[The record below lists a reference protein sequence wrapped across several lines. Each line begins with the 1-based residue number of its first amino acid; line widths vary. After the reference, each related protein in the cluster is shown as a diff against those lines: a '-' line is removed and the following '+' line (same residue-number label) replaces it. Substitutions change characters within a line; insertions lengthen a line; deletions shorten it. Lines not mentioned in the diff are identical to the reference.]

1 GISVITCVPMI
12 LSSLA
17 QREVEGFRQGVRIT
31 TFTIT
36 ALAGGVG
43 AARFLR
49 GLIMATRDDRVTII
63 GNTGD
68 DSVMHGLHI
77 SPDLDIV
84 AYTLGGI
91 VDPAGWGIAGDTTGA
106 LKQLGSY
113 GIETWFTLKDRDI
126 GTHMART
133 HLLNSGL
140 SLAEV
145 TDRIRKGLGVN
156 ARIIPMSNDPVATK
170 ITTTGGEIRDFQE
183 YFVKL
188 RHSDEVAAVEF
199 EGAGSA
205 HPAPGV
211 LEAIDSADLII
222 VCPSNPV
229 LSIGPILSVPGIRKA
244 IALRRADVVAISPII
259 AGSALKGPAA
269 RLLPV
274 VGAEASAAG
283 VAGLYADFCGTMVLD
298 SADAG
303 EADAVEAL
311 GMRAMVTRTIM
322 HTPADAKQ
330 LAREILEL

>member
-1 GISVITCVPMI
+1 M
-12 LSSLA
+12 
-17 QREVEGFRQGVRIT
+17 RIT
-31 TFTIT
+31 TLKVT

-49 GLIMATRDDRVTII
+49 GLIMATRDDAVTVI

-84 AYTLGGI
+84 SYTLAGI
-91 VDPAGWGIAGDTTGA
+91 VDPAGWGIAGDTTNA
-106 LKQLGSY
+106 LEQMGSY

-133 HLLNSGL
+133 NLLAGGL

-145 TDRIRKGLGVN
+145 TDRIRTGLGVN
-156 ARIIPMSNDPVATK
+156 ARIIPMSNDRVATK
-170 ITTTGGEIRDFQE
+170 IVTTGGEVRDFQE

-199 EGAGSA
+199 SGADA
-205 HPAPGV
+205 ARPAPGV
-211 LEAIDSADLII
+211 LEAIESADLVI

-229 LSIGPILSVPGIRKA
+229 LSIGPILSVPGIRQA
-244 IALRRADVVAISPII
+244 ITRRRADVVAISPII

-269 RLLPV
+269 TLLPV
-274 VGAEASAAG
+274 VGAEPTAAG
-283 VAGLYADFCGTMVLD
+283 VAGLYRDFCATMVLD
-298 SADAG
+298 NADA
-303 EADAVEAL
+303 AQAAAVEAL
-311 GMRAMVTRTIM
+311 GMKAVVTQTIM
-322 HTPADAKQ
+322 HTPAVAKQ
-330 LAREILEL
+330 LAKEILEL

>member
-1 GISVITCVPMI
+1 M
-12 LSSLA
+12 
-17 QREVEGFRQGVRIT
+17 RIT
-31 TFTIT
+31 TLKVT

-49 GLIMATRDDRVTII
+49 GLIMATRDDAVTVI

-84 AYTLGGI
+84 AYTLAGI
-91 VDPAGWGIAGDTTGA
+91 VDPAGWGIAGDTTNA
-106 LKQLGSY
+106 LEQMGSY

-133 HLLNSGL
+133 NLLAGGL

-145 TDRIRKGLGVN
+145 TDRIRTGLGVN
-156 ARIIPMSNDPVATK
+156 ARIIPMSNDRVATK
-170 ITTTGGEIRDFQE
+170 IVTTGGEVRDFQE

-199 EGAGSA
+199 SGAGTA
-205 HPAPGV
+205 RPAPGV
-211 LEAIDSADLII
+211 LEAIESADLII

-229 LSIGPILSVPGIRKA
+229 LSIGPILAVPGIRGA
-244 IALRRADVVAISPII
+244 ITRRRADVVAISPII

-269 RLLPV
+269 TLLPV
-274 VGAEASAAG
+274 VGAEPTAAG
-283 VAGLYADFCGTMVLD
+283 VAGLYRDFCATMVLD
-298 SADAG
+298 NADA
-303 EADAVEAL
+303 AQAAAVEAL
-311 GMRAMVTRTIM
+311 GMKAVVTQTIM
-322 HTPADAKQ
+322 HTPAIAKQ
-330 LAREILEL
+330 LAKEILEL

>member
-1 GISVITCVPMI
+1 MG
-12 LSSLA
+12 
-17 QREVEGFRQGVRIT
+17 QGERIVT
-31 TFTIT
+31 LKVT

-49 GLIMATRDDRVTII
+49 GLIMATRDDAVTVI

-84 AYTLGGI
+84 AYTLAGI
-91 VDPAGWGIAGDTTGA
+91 VDSAGWGIAGDTTNA
-106 LKQLGSY
+106 LQQMGRY

-133 HLLNSGL
+133 HLLADGL

-145 TDRIRKGLGVN
+145 TDRIRTGLGIG
-156 ARIIPMSNDPVATK
+156 ARLIPMSNDPVRTK
-170 ITTTGGEIRDFQE
+170 IVTVEGQIRDFQE

-188 RHSDEVAAVEF
+188 RHSDEVAGVEF
-199 EGAGSA
+199 DGAGSA
-205 HPAPGV
+205 LPAPGV
-211 LEAIDSADLII
+211 LEAIETADLII

-229 LSIGPILSVPGIRKA
+229 LSIGPILSVPGIRQA
-244 IALRRADVVAISPII
+244 MARRRSEVVAISPII

-269 RLLPV
+269 TLLPV

-283 VAGLYADFCGTMVLD
+283 VAGLYRDFCGTMVLD
-298 SADAG
+298 NADA
-303 EADAVEAL
+303 ARVPAVEAL
-311 GMRAMVTRTIM
+311 GMRALVTKTVM

-330 LAREILEL
+330 LAKEILEL

>member
-1 GISVITCVPMI
+1 MI
-12 LSSLA
+12 LSSLGL
-17 QREVEGFRQGVRIT
+17 RESCRNRQGVRIT
-31 TFTIT
+31 TLRVT

-49 GLIMATRDDRVTII
+49 GLIMATRDDHVTII

-84 AYTLGGI
+84 AYTLAGI
-91 VDPAGWGIAGDTTGA
+91 VDSAGWGIAGDTTNA
-106 LKQLGSY
+106 LEQLGSY

-133 HLLNSGL
+133 HLLADGL
-140 SLAEV
+140 TLAEV
-145 TDRIRKGLGVN
+145 TDRIRTSLGVG
-156 ARIIPMSNDPVATK
+156 AKIIPMSNDPVATK
-170 ITTTGGEIRDFQE
+170 IVTAGGEVRDFQE

-188 RHSDEVAAVEF
+188 RHSDEVARVEF

-205 HPAPGV
+205 RPAPGV
-211 LEAIDSADLII
+211 LEAIETADLIV

-229 LSIGPILSVPGIRKA
+229 LSIGPILAVPGIRE
-244 IALRRADVVAISPII
+244 ALGRRRAAVVAISPII

-269 RLLPV
+269 TLLPV

-283 VAGLYADFCGTMVLD
+283 VAGLYRDFCGTMVLD
-298 SADAG
+298 NADAS
-303 EADAVEAL
+303 EAGAVEAL
-311 GMRAMVTRTIM
+311 GMRALATQTIM
-322 HTPADAKQ
+322 HKPADAKQ
-330 LAREILEL
+330 LAKEILEL

>member
-1 GISVITCVPMI
+1 
-12 LSSLA
+12 
-17 QREVEGFRQGVRIT
+17 
-31 TFTIT
+31 
-36 ALAGGVG
+36 
-43 AARFLR
+43 
-49 GLIMATRDDRVTII
+49 MATRDDAVTVI

-84 AYTLGGI
+84 AYTLAGI
-91 VDPAGWGIAGDTTGA
+91 VDSAGWGIAGDTTNA
-106 LKQLGSY
+106 LEQMGRY

-133 HLLNSGL
+133 HLLADGV

-145 TDRIRKGLGVN
+145 TDRIRTSLGIG
-156 ARIIPMSNDPVATK
+156 ARLIPMSNDPVRTK
-170 ITTTGGEIRDFQE
+170 IVTVEGHVRDFQE

-188 RHSDEVAAVEF
+188 RHSDEVAGVEF

-205 HPAPGV
+205 LPAPGV
-211 LEAIDSADLII
+211 LEAIETADLII

-229 LSIGPILSVPGIRKA
+229 LSIGPILSVPGIREA
-244 IALRRADVVAISPII
+244 MARRRSEVVAISPII

-269 RLLPV
+269 TLLPV

-283 VAGLYADFCGTMVLD
+283 VAGLYRDFCGTMVLD
-298 SADAG
+298 HADA
-303 EADAVEAL
+303 AQAPAVEAL
-311 GMRAMVTRTIM
+311 GMRALATQTVM

-330 LAREILEL
+330 LAKEILEL

>member
-1 GISVITCVPMI
+1 MKV
-12 LSSLA
+12 
-17 QREVEGFRQGVRIT
+17 
-31 TFTIT
+31 T

-49 GLIMATRDDRVTII
+49 GLIMATRDDAVTVI

-84 AYTLGGI
+84 AYTLAGI
-91 VDPAGWGIAGDTTGA
+91 VDSAGWGIAGDTTNA
-106 LKQLGSY
+106 LEQMGRY

-133 HLLNSGL
+133 HLLADGV

-145 TDRIRKGLGVN
+145 TDRIRTSLGIG
-156 ARIIPMSNDPVATK
+156 ARLIPMSNDPVRTK
-170 ITTTGGEIRDFQE
+170 IVTVEGKIREFQE

-188 RHSDEVAAVEF
+188 RHSDEVAGVEF

-205 HPAPGV
+205 LPAPGV
-211 LEAIDSADLII
+211 LEAIETADLII

-229 LSIGPILSVPGIRKA
+229 LSIGPILSVPGIREA
-244 IALRRADVVAISPII
+244 MARRRSEVVAISPII

-269 RLLPV
+269 TLLPV

-283 VAGLYADFCGTMVLD
+283 VAGLYRDFCGTMVLD
-298 SADAG
+298 HADA
-303 EADAVEAL
+303 AQAPAVEAL
-311 GMRAMVTRTIM
+311 GMRALATQTVM

-330 LAREILEL
+330 LAKEILEL

>member
-1 GISVITCVPMI
+1 MI
-12 LSSLA
+12 LSSLG
-17 QREVEGFRQGVRIT
+17 QRESSRFRQGVCIT
-31 TFTIT
+31 TLRVT

-49 GLIMATRDDRVTII
+49 GLIMATRDDHVTII

-84 AYTLGGI
+84 AYTLAGI
-91 VDPAGWGIAGDTTGA
+91 VDSAGWGIAGDTTNA
-106 LKQLGSY
+106 LKQMGTY

-133 HLLNSGL
+133 HLMADGL
-140 SLAEV
+140 SLTEV
-145 TDRIRKGLGVN
+145 TERIRAGLGVG
-156 ARIIPMSNDPVATK
+156 ARIIPMSDDPVRTK
-170 ITTTGGEIRDFQE
+170 IVTTAGVVRDFQE

-188 RHSDEVAAVEF
+188 RHSDEVAGVEF
-199 EGAGSA
+199 EGAGDA
-205 HPAPGV
+205 RPAPGV
-211 LEAIDSADLII
+211 LEAIESAGLIV

-229 LSIGPILSVPGIRKA
+229 LSIGPILSVPGIRQ
-244 IALRRADVVAISPII
+244 ALVRRRDDVVAISPII

-269 RLLPV
+269 TLLPV

-283 VAGLYADFCGTMVLD
+283 VAGVYRDFCGTMVLD
-298 SADAG
+298 RADAA
-303 EADAVEAL
+303 EAAAVEAL
-311 GMRAMVTRTIM
+311 GMRALVTQTIM

-330 LAREILEL
+330 LAKEILEL